1 MSSLYVGGVSAS
13 ATVEATLFATARG
26 VVSVDDTFSG
36 DSVVH
41 EKAGRLTA
49 GLHDM
54 VELVLQVSGFL
65 LIVIGIVNVIVR
77 SNLM

>member
-1 MSSLYVGGVSAS
+1 MGGVSALS
-13 ATVEATLFATARG
+13 FAEVALPTAARG
-26 VVSVDDTFSG
+26 VVSVDETFSG
-36 DSVVH
+36 DSVVQ

-54 VELVLQVSGFL
+54 AELVLQVSGFL
-65 LIVIGIVNVIVR
+65 LIVIGIVNVMVR